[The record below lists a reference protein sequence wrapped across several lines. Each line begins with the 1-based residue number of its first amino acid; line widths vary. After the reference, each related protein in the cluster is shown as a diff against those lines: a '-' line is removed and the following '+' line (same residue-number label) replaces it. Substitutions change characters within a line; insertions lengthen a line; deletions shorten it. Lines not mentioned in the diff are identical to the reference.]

1 MSTRETKC
9 HWCSSTEAE
18 LSKIRSGL
26 GSMDEKLKKLEN
38 KLVKMPEELE
48 MEYQRQKDLYS
59 DWIELRETLN
69 RAYYNISK
77 MN

>member
-1 MSTRETKC
+1 
-9 HWCSSTEAE
+9 
-18 LSKIRSGL
+18 
-26 GSMDEKLKKLEN
+26 MDEKLKKLEN